1 MPTIDTDD
9 ILTEQIFQRIVDI
22 AERTK
27 SRDWFDLCDACQD
40 IWLAFYVSPTFIL
53 PQTVSG
59 FIQLAWR
66 HRYEMIRR
74 DKFRKEPLT
83 KHHEE
88 NAYTYHHLLADE
100 ARTARA
106 ERLVNELASLLTDKQ
121 LETCL
126 AVVAT
131 QSLEE
136 AAQVLGVTPRA
147 VQVCLSRIRADF

>member
-1 MPTIDTDD
+1 MIDTDEPLLATN
-9 ILTEQIFQRIVDI
+9 IGQRIADI

-27 SRDWFDLCDACQD
+27 SRDWFDLADACQD
-40 IWLAFYVSPTFIL
+40 IWLAFYSDPKFLV
-53 PQTVSG
+53 PQTVAE
-59 FIQLAWR
+59 FIQMAWR
-66 HRYEMIRR
+66 HRYEVIRR
-74 DKFRKEPLT
+74 DKFRREPLT

-88 NAYTYHHLLADE
+88 SAYTYHHLVVDE

-106 ERLVNELASLLTDKQ
+106 ERLVNELSALLTDKQ
-121 LETCL
+121 LTTCL

-136 AAQVLGVTPRA
+136 AAQILGVTPRA

>member
-1 MPTIDTDD
+1 MWTIDTGEPLLAEN
-9 ILTEQIFQRIVDI
+9 IGQRIQEI

-40 IWLAFYVSPTFIL
+40 LWLAFLESPTFTL
-53 PQTVSG
+53 PDTVSG
-59 FIQLAWR
+59 FLQLAWK
-66 HRYEMIRR
+66 HRYEVIRR
-74 DKFRKEPLT
+74 DKFRAERLRPS
-83 KHHEE
+83 HQ
-88 NAYTYHHLLADE
+88 YLLADE
-100 ARTARA
+100 ESTARA
-106 ERLVNELASLLTDKQ
+106 ERLVDAMASLLTDKQ

-131 QSLEE
+131 QSIEE

>member
-1 MPTIDTDD
+1 MIDTDEP
-9 ILTEQIFQRIVDI
+9 LLAEHVGQRIAEI
-22 AERTK
+22 AERTA

-40 IWLAFYVSPTFIL
+40 LWLAFLESPTFTL
-53 PQTVSG
+53 PATVSG
-59 FIQLAWR
+59 FVQLAWK
-66 HRYEMIRR
+66 HRYEVIRR

-88 NAYTYHHLLADE
+88 NAYTYRHLLADE
-100 ARTARA
+100 ARTTRA
-106 ERLVNELASLLTDKQ
+106 ERLVDELSALLTDKQ
-121 LETCL
+121 LMTCL

-131 QSLEE
+131 QSIEE

>member
-1 MPTIDTDD
+1 MRTIDTDQPLLAES
-9 ILTEQIFQRIVDI
+9 IGQRIADI

-40 IWLAFYVSPTFIL
+40 VWVAFYESPTFTL
-53 PQTVSG
+53 PDTVSG

-66 HRYEMIRR
+66 HRYEVIRR
-74 DKFRKEPLT
+74 DKFRAERLRPT
-83 KHHEE
+83 H
-88 NAYTYHHLLADE
+88 HHLLADE

-106 ERLVNELASLLTDKQ
+106 ERLVDDLAALLTDKQ